1 MNIVGIDLGTTFSVI
16 SVLNTIGKP
25 EIVPNNDSER
35 MTPSALFFESENEIL
50 VGIEALNSAEM
61 KNDSTARWI
70 KRYMGDNKYPVDF
83 FGKSWSPSLLSSFI
97 LKKIANDFEVQ
108 KGKID
113 YAVVTVPAYFDE
125 TRRRATLQAAKMAGI
140 NIKGIV
146 NEPTAA
152 AIYYAF
158 ENKLKGKLLFY
169 DLGGGTFDITIL
181 EMKGAD
187 VDVIA
192 SRGDHHLG
200 GYDFDM
206 ALMYRMLEEYK
217 SQYTIENDDEFL
229 NNIKLQREAEK
240 IKKQLSKSDIV
251 KTIVVFM
258 DNVMKFEIT
267 RDEFEALISSQT
279 ARIEMMIEVLLDEAN
294 ITETDITNVV
304 LVGGS
309 TRMPFV
315 KKTLT
320 QFFGKE
326 PMLIGNV
333 DECVSLGAAIY
344 CGLRVMD
351 ENPKDM
357 SQTVRQQLE
366 AFRLKEVTNHSYGTL
381 ILSYDEMIGR
391 EALINNIIIPKNS
404 RIPIEVEDVFQTVH
418 DYQENV
424 LITITQ
430 GEGTD
435 PEMVNHIAKEYM
447 SLPPNRPKGRP
458 VKFIYSYNLDS
469 MMKCTFIDL
478 DSGREHSVIVETND
492 KEKSVNKMDAN
503 SIMNFFDIK

>member
-61 KNDSTARWI
+61 RNDLTARWI
-70 KRYMGDNKYPVDF
+70 KRHMGENRYPIDF
-83 FGKSWSPSLLSSFI
+83 FGRSWTPSLLSSFI
-97 LKKIANDFEVQ
+97 LKKIADDFEVQ

-125 TRRRATLQAAKMAGI
+125 VRRKATLEAAQMAGI
-140 NIKGIV
+140 NIKGII

-158 ENKLKGKLLFY
+158 ENSLKGKLLFY

-181 EMKGAD
+181 EMNGAD
-187 VDVIA
+187 VDIIA

-206 ALMYRMLEEYK
+206 ALMQKMLEVYK
-217 SQYTIENDDEFL
+217 SKYMLGNDDEFL

-240 IKKQLSKSDIV
+240 IKKQLSKSGSA
-251 KTIVVFM
+251 KTIVTFM
-258 DNVMKFEIT
+258 DNILKFEIT

-279 ARIEMMIEVLLDEAN
+279 ARIEMMIEVLLEEAN
-294 ITETDITNVV
+294 ISEADINNVV

-320 QFFGKE
+320 QMFGKE
-326 PMLIGNV
+326 PMTIGNV

-344 CGLRVMD
+344 CGMRVME
-351 ENPKDM
+351 ENPKDI
-357 SQTVRQQLE
+357 SQTVRDQLE
-366 AFRLKEVTNHSYGTL
+366 KLFLYEINNHSYGA
-381 ILSYDEMIGR
+381 IVLSYDEMIGR
-391 EALINNIIIPKNS
+391 EVLINSIIIPKNS
-404 RIPIEVEDVFQTVH
+404 KIPIEVEDIFQTIH
-418 DYQENV
+418 DNQNKL

-435 PEMVNHIAKEYM
+435 PDMVSHIAKEYM

-458 VKFIYSYNLDS
+458 VKFIYSYDS
-469 MMKCTFIDL
+469 NCMMNCKFIDL
-478 DSGREHSVIVETND
+478 DSGQAHSMIIGTND
-492 KEKSVNKMDAN
+492 KDSSLHKMDAD
-503 SIMNFFDIK
+503 SIINLFDIK